1 MKNLTPELIAK
12 AKNAKTAEELLTLA
26 KANGVELTADEAATY
41 FVQLNAKGALS
52 DDDLDGVAGGGFLG
66 CPNKE
71 VEPEFKTGDRVR
83 VKAGA
88 CTCGDSIGIFT
99 SIDTAALGS
108 VVTCATCGKT
118 RLSGF
123 IDGLIEKV

>member
-52 DDDLDGVAGGGFLG
+52 DDDLDGVSGGGFFG
-66 CPNKE
+66 CPNDEEEEEKE
-71 VEPEFKTGDRVR
+71 EDILYTVCPHCIRRIVKTSKVCPLC
-83 VKAGA
+83 GA
-88 CTCGDSIGIFT
+88 RINTQ
-99 SIDTAALGS
+99 
-108 VVTCATCGKT
+108 
-118 RLSGF
+118 GF
-123 IDGLIEKV
+123 